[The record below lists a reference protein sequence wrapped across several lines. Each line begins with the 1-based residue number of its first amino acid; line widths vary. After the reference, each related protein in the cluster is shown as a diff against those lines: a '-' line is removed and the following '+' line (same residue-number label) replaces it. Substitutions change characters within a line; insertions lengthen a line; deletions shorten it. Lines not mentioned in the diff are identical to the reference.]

1 MTFKDAAGA
10 TVKVSKSTSLPGPPY
25 RIQMAAPS
33 ASSSSKKRKDKDSED
48 ISPTVHDDVIVTH
61 YDSPNAGPYPE
72 DQPPQNKVRFTSVQI
87 EAIRSGINP
96 GLTMVVGPPGTG
108 KTDVAVQII
117 SALYHNHPTQKILL
131 VTHSNAALN
140 DLFEK
145 IMERNVDPR
154 HLLRLG
160 TGEKDLRETLA
171 VSGAGGGG
179 RGQGEA
185 FSKQGRVDWT
195 LTRRMHLLEQ
205 VQRLAVTIGVSGDV
219 GYTCET
225 AEYFRLEHIQSRMEK
240 FFIDLPLSFNASA
253 SATAST
259 PADSSAPTLSSVQ
272 KVFPFSNYFSD
283 TPKPIFTG
291 DEVSDLAS
299 AEGCFRHISKLFEE
313 LSDYRAFELLRTG
326 RHRSDYLLT
335 KQVRNSHI

>member
-1 MTFKDAAGA
+1 
-10 TVKVSKSTSLPGPPY
+10 
-25 RIQMAAPS
+25 
-33 ASSSSKKRKDKDSED
+33 
-48 ISPTVHDDVIVTH
+48 
-61 YDSPNAGPYPE
+61 
-72 DQPPQNKVRFTSVQI
+72 
-87 EAIRSGINP
+87 
-96 GLTMVVGPPGTG
+96 MVVGPPGTG

-117 SALYHNHPTQKILL
+117 SALYHNYPTQKILL

-160 TGEKDLRETLA
+160 SGEKDLRETLA
-171 VSGAGGGG
+171 ASGAGGGG

-195 LTRRMHLLEQ
+195 LSRRMQLLEQ
-205 VQRLAVTIGVSGDV
+205 VQHLAGTINVTGDV

-240 FFIDLPLSFNASA
+240 FFIDLSVATTTPSEGIPTTSA
-253 SATAST
+253 
-259 PADSSAPTLSSVQ
+259 VQ
-272 KVFPFSNYFSD
+272 RAFPFMTYFSD
-283 TPKPIFTG
+283 TPKPLFTG
-291 DEVSDLAS
+291 DHASDLAS

-313 LSDYRAFELLRTG
+313 LGDYRAFELLRTQG
-326 RHRSDYLLT
+326 HRSDYLLT
-335 KQVRNSHI
+335 KQVGYP